1 MTDPIAETNTI
12 DSVYERVMEATNLIR
27 KNTKFTS
34 ADGNLVITLEFKDEV
49 DLAQQWMTM
58 LADCKFLLRQ
68 LGRDMP

>member
-1 MTDPIAETNTI
+1 MANPPTEQNSI
-12 DSVYERVMEATNLIR
+12 DAVYERVMDATNLIR

-49 DLAQQWMTM
+49 DLAQQWMTT